1 MKNNA
6 NVMRVKAISKV
17 LMNAIKDNAKN
28 IQENLHDEDT
38 TNILRTE
45 YILKD
50 LEELEQ
56 ELGRL

>member
-1 MKNNA
+1 MENNA
-6 NVMRVKAISKV
+6 TVMRVKAISKV
-17 LMNAIKDNAKN
+17 LMNAIKDNAQN
-28 IQENLHDEDT
+28 IQESLHDEDSI
-38 TNILRTE
+38 NILRTT

>member
-6 NVMRVKAISKV
+6 TVMRVKAISKV
-17 LMNAIKDNAKN
+17 LMNAIKDNAQN
-28 IQENLHDEDT
+28 IQDSLHDEDA

-50 LEELEQ
+50 LQELEQ